1 MKDTL
6 WLIRRMMITSFRDY
20 KNILLIIGL
29 PVIGILLATLT
40 YGNSAEATMK
50 VGVLNQDSSQAVTQD
65 VVQFVSGL
73 DNVQISEIKEMSE
86 ADDLVVSGKLDAVLV
101 FPEGFAQSLK
111 NGRPEPVQLKSI
123 KGTQITGYV
132 KMYLNPYIDNIASIG
147 KTVEGNES
155 AFNSLYTGYRKLDF
169 QLSTETVDDHS
180 VNRSMTNQTIGFL
193 IIFMLFSAVNLS
205 GMIVKEKE
213 NRTYYRL
220 LSAPITARTYVIAN
234 VMVNMV
240 MMVIQIMVTLVV
252 MVRLFH
258 IEPGIP
264 LSQMFLILLMFALV
278 AVSLSLVVVAFS
290 NSSMMANG
298 IQTMLIMP
306 TCLLAG
312 CLFPIENMPT
322 TIQKI
327 ADFLPQR
334 WLLDT
339 FSKLQLGSSLDSL
352 VLNLTI
358 LLAFAVTL
366 TLIAIYKFGRN
377 NDTRTYI

>member
-6 WLIRRMMITSFRDY
+6 WLIRRMMLTSLRDY

-40 YGNSAEATMK
+40 YGNSAETTLK
-50 VGVLNQDSSQAVTQD
+50 IGILNHDIGQTVTQD
-65 VVQFVSGL
+65 VIQFVSEL
-73 DNVQISEIKEMSE
+73 DNVQASKVKETLE
-86 ADDLVVSGKLDAVLV
+86 GDDLVVSGKLDAVLV
-101 FPEGFAQSLK
+101 FPQGFAQSLK
-111 NGRPEPVQLKSI
+111 NGNPEAVQLKSI
-123 KGTQITGYV
+123 KGTQVTGYI
-132 KMYLNPYIDNIASIG
+132 KLYLNPYIDNIASIG
-147 KTVEGNES
+147 KSVEGNETE
-155 AFNSLYTGYRKLDF
+155 FNSLYSGYRKFNF

-205 GMIVKEKE
+205 GIIVKEKE

-220 LSAPITARTYVIAN
+220 LSAPITSRAYVMAN
-234 VMVNMV
+234 VIVNMV
-240 MMVIQIMVTLVV
+240 MMMIQILVTLVV

-264 LSQMFLILLMFALV
+264 LPQMFLILLMFALV
-278 AVSLSLVVVAFS
+278 AVSLSLVIVAFS
-290 NSSMMANG
+290 NSSMMTNG
-298 IQTMLIMP
+298 IQTILIMP

-312 CLFPIENMPT
+312 CLFPIEIMPT
-322 TIQKI
+322 SIQKI

-339 FSKLQLGSSLDSL
+339 FSKLQLGNSLDTL
-352 VLNLTI
+352 YLNLMI

-366 TLIAIYKFGRN
+366 SLIAIYKFGRN